1 MSYEFLKLGFVNVK
15 NISAKYSLKN
25 LENAINDTRQG
36 KILKGYIEL

>member
-15 NISAKYSLKN
+15 NISAKYSLEN